1 MLSIPIGVSRFFES
15 ALTRAVLFIF
25 LYLSLAFSRMYI
37 SASVGAYPVMA
48 MWCNILVDVNLI
60 IIAALRWGDRSEARD
75 ICTLAFIGVLIHLAY
90 LPFYHNGIDVSAYH
104 NGAQKIIN
112 WLIVSRLF
120 YVGERDIIAPVSLIT
135 RTKNFLLNER
145 FFLNAYVNGLTA
157 AVTIFCAAPL
167 CALIYIINTDE
178 IRTTGIAITLFSFYI
193 AFSSA
198 GKRIAE
204 TIDVEVTQS
213 ERDSF
218 DVANERYRELE
229 VWFIVF
235 VATSVI
241 VGLGLIASMNFYKVS
256 FFDAGYA
263 SGFSDAK
270 SGAAP
275 KKETDF
281 NKALACIEINRAHFP
296 SPSDA
301 GCPAKAKPWH

>member
-15 ALTRAVLFIF
+15 ALTRAVLFVF

-75 ICTLAFIGVLIHLAY
+75 ICTLASIGVLIHLAY

-112 WLIVSRLF
+112 WLIIARLF
-120 YVGERDIIAPVSLIT
+120 YVGERDIIAPVSLIS
-135 RTKNFLLNER
+135 RTKNFFLNER
-145 FFLNAYVNGLTA
+145 FFLNEYVNGLTA
-157 AVTIFCAAPL
+157 VVTIFCAAPL
-167 CALIYIINTDE
+167 CTLIYIINTDE
-178 IRTTGIAITLFSFYI
+178 MRATGIAIILFSFYI
-193 AFSSA
+193 ALSSA

-204 TIDVEVTQS
+204 TIDVEATQAK
-213 ERDSF
+213 RDALA
-218 DVANERYRELE
+218 VANERYRELE

-235 VATSVI
+235 AVAAAI
-241 VGLGLIASMNFYKVS
+241 VGLGLVASVNFYKVS

-263 SGFSDAK
+263 SGFNDAK

-275 KKETDF
+275 KRETDF
-281 NKALACIEINRAHFP
+281 KKALACIEVNRAHFP
-296 SPSDA
+296 APSDV
-301 GCPAKAKPWH
+301 GCPAKAKPWR